1 MLHAALF
8 CLLLWRHP
16 VPALWVLL
24 LPNLLPLLPRGLSTA
39 LSLLPVLALLG
50 VGAVAWS
57 RGQARGLWLEPWEIA
72 VLVLA
77 LALALVRSGRGRAQ
91 RKSKGRN
98 AGRR

>member
-77 LALALVRSGRGRAQ
+77 LALVLVRSGRAP
-91 RKSKGRN
+91 RKSRGRS